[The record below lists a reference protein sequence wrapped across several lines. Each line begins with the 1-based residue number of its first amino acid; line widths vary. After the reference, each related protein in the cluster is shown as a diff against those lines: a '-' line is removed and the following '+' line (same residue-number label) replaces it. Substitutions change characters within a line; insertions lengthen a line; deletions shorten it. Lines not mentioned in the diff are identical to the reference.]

1 MASTKVRKE
10 EIELKI
16 QRLKKEEEFN
26 NSILERI
33 EMLETEGVK
42 KIEVSRGL
50 ILGLAIGIVGNIF
63 AQFLYAFFDS
73 LSSLNYGLLYIST
86 TVLVITVCILGLI
99 LHHYLRQIRSKRN
112 YIDDN
117 LSKGKNDLRVRQI
130 DIEIELEALKKEIAE
145 INGA

>member
-26 NSILERI
+26 SNILDRMEI
-33 EMLETEGVK
+33 LETEGIK

-73 LSSLNYGLLYIST
+73 LSAQKYVLLYIST
-86 TVLVITVCILGLI
+86 TVLIATVCILGLI

-117 LSKGKNDLRVRQI
+117 LAKGKNDLKVRQI
-130 DIEIELEALKKEIAE
+130 DIEIELEALKEELAE
-145 INGA
+145 INGT

>member
-16 QRLKKEEEFN
+16 QRLKKEEDFN
-26 NSILERI
+26 GSILDRV
-33 EMLETEGVK
+33 EMLETEGIK

-73 LSSLNYGLLYIST
+73 LSSLNYVLLYIST
-86 TVLVITVCILGLI
+86 TVLVASACFLGFI
-99 LHHYLRQIRSKRN
+99 LHHYLRQIRSKRD
-112 YIDDN
+112 YIDDS
-117 LSKGKNDLRVRQI
+117 LAKRKNSLKVRQI
-130 DIEIELEALKKEIAE
+130 DIEIELEALKKELADA
-145 INGA
+145 NGT

>member
-1 MASTKVRKE
+1 MASTKIGKE

-26 NSILERI
+26 SSILDRI

-73 LSSLNYGLLYIST
+73 LSALNYVLLYIST
-86 TVLVITVCILGLI
+86 TVLVASACILGFI
-99 LHHYLRQIRSKRN
+99 LRHYLRQIRSKSN
-112 YIDDN
+112 YIDDS
-117 LSKGKNDLRVRQI
+117 LAKRKNGLKVRQI
-130 DIEIELEALKKEIAE
+130 DIEIELEDLKKELAD
-145 INGA
+145 INGV